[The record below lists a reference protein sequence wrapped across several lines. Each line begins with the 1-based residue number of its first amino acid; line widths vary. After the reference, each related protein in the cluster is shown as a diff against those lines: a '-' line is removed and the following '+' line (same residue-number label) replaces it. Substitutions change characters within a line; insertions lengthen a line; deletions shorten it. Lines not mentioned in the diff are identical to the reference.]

1 MQRMS
6 DIHNPINEAILII
19 SSLELIRRNVKTYIG
34 AQGIAAAKLHVSKNV
49 FDRIKD
55 LTRLGRC

>member
-1 MQRMS
+1 M
-6 DIHNPINEAILII
+6 HNLTKTNEAILII
-19 SSLELIRRNVKTYIG
+19 PSLDLIKRNVKTYIG
-34 AQGIAAAKLHVSKNV
+34 AQCIADAKLRVSKNA